1 MPDQVP
7 HNNQFFF
14 EQPAQGSTAFYAE
27 TKANKKPKV
36 FFNALTTVAVAA
48 IVGAGI
54 GAASSLSVMA
64 SFNHGSAPLVV
75 NNTAAVNWVTGASA
89 SALPSVVTISVS
101 GSGSAGS
108 GSGIFLSSDGYILTN
123 THVVTLDG
131 SAANVS
137 IEVQTNDGKVY
148 KGSIVGTDPTND
160 LAVIKIAGSGF
171 AAASF
176 ADSSKLNVGDPVIAI
191 GAPLGLESTV
201 TTGIVSALNR
211 TIQVANS
218 AAPESSSGS
227 GGLQFWTGTNGQ
239 APINISVI
247 QTDAAIN
254 PGNSGGALVN
264 QKGQVIGVNVAIAT
278 AGSSSSNS
286 GQSGSIG
293 VGFSIPSNS
302 AQRIASELIKSGKA
316 SHGLL
321 GAMVADATLS
331 NTAASLSSGAKID
344 RVTAGGA
351 AAKAGLKVGDIVTAV
366 DGSAVRSA
374 SDLTSA
380 IRALP
385 ANATTTLTVLR
396 GGKTIEVSV
405 VLGDLATLK

>member
-1 MPDQVP
+1 MTNEVP
-7 HNNQFFF
+7 RGNQFLFDA
-14 EQPAQGSTAFYAE
+14 PNASVATYAE
-27 TKANKKPKV
+27 ATKSRGNKI
-36 FFNALTTVAVAA
+36 FFNAATTVLISA

-54 GAASSLSVMA
+54 GAATSLTVLA
-64 SFNHGSAPLVV
+64 NLNHNSAPVVV
-75 NNTAAVNWVTGASA
+75 NNTAAVNWVTGATA
-89 SALPSVVTISVS
+89 TALPSVVTISVS

-108 GSGIFLSSDGYILTN
+108 GSGIFLTSDGYILTN

-131 SAANVS
+131 TSSTVA
-137 IEVQTNDGKVY
+137 IEVQTSEGRIY
-148 KGSIVGTDPTND
+148 KGRIIGTDPTND
-160 LAVIKIAGSGF
+160 LAVIKISGTGF

-176 ADSSKLNVGDPVIAI
+176 ADSAKLNVGDPVAAI

-218 AAPESSSGS
+218 AVPENGNGT
-227 GGLQFWTGTNGQ
+227 GGLQFWTGTTGQ
-239 APINISVI
+239 APINIDVI

-264 QKGQVIGVNVAIAT
+264 QQGQVIGVNVAIAT
-278 AGSSSSNS
+278 AGSSGSSG

-293 VGFSIPSNS
+293 VGFSIPSNV
-302 AQRIASELIKSGKA
+302 AHRIATELMKSGKA
-316 SHGLL
+316 SHALL
-321 GAMVADATLS
+321 GAMVSDATTS
-331 NTAASLSSGAKID
+331 NSAAALSSGAKINSL
-344 RVTAGGA
+344 TAGGA
-351 AAKAGLKVGDIVTAV
+351 AEQAGLKRGDIVTAV
-366 DGSAVRSA
+366 DGLAVRSA

-385 ANATTTLTVLR
+385 AGATTVLSVTR
-396 GGKTIEVSV
+396 AGQSIEITV